1 MELVP
6 FTPAAGAG
14 ALVEVGGAGS
24 IPAMVA
30 AQQATLHA
38 QVDQLQRLVVAQCH
52 LTGVN
57 PLAQEMVRSSLSP
70 ISASPTFCSIYATCC
85 WCIVYQDSAFP
96 YDGSNF
102 VGKKP
107 RDLLNPKAVNSMQS
121 LFAVKDT
128 IGKRETREISALCGV
143 TVTQVREFFASQ
155 RTRVRKAVRLSRE
168 KALELEASKTPNS
181 VCSMSTE
188 QTPLDIETHAQ
199 VVEPL
204 NTLGPVEMLQ
214 SSSQQAEALQNSLQ
228 PAEALQDS
236 LQQAEAQQNTATP
249 TPTPVTPMETA
260 EPTDA
265 KINPGSVQKETK
277 QEEAPG
283 VESEDKKFLD
293 SIFALMRKEETF
305 SGQVKLMQWILQINN
320 ATILSWFL
328 TMGGLTIVSTWL
340 SEAATEEQTTVIL
353 VIFKVLLHLPL
364 HKALPVHMSAV
375 LQAVNRLRF
384 YRKQDISSRARNL
397 LSRLSKVLIRS
408 QAPKKPQKDLICKQ
422 RISEIL
428 RDDSWR
434 SEVDITEE
442 ILALTEGASES
453 RKPESKKTPLL
464 LTASADDSVKNS
476 PVKPKS
482 KERRKVLLVEHPNRK
497 VAGKNVQ
504 SARSLSTNNS
514 RPLSADDIQKAKMRA
529 MFMQEKYGK
538 VDKSK
543 VTDKLETTETQKPSG
558 SVNSNVPPMPSS
570 PLTSTTKQPVDPS
583 PSTLIQ
589 NGVPSPDKPEILA
602 SPKLNLAAKEN
613 SIVKLDS
620 KRIHWQIPP
629 EVWIDPSW
637 SLSTGEN
644 SKELDVQTQRNR
656 RGKETFYA
664 SLKDIPLNP
673 KDPWDLE
680 MDFDDS
686 LTPEIPIDQAP
697 DADAMESDSVDA
709 APPDIGFPD
718 ENKQIG
724 STLSSSLTVPAGANG
739 AATEPDLELLAVLLK
754 NPQLVF
760 ALSSNQVGNLPNDQ
774 TVALLD
780 MLKQTGLGLSELV
793 NSLANGAGV
802 PKEPEPGPEMI
813 PTSLPSPTPPKDLP
827 ASAGWRSEFPT
838 QTSAANLPQAHL
850 SNRGNTPL
858 SNAVDQSFSNVVSLL
873 PSQPYASVSAM
884 PAHIQSNIPSLPQ
897 LAVSVNPLTQHVAPV
912 NNLLNRTPVHQ
923 HTQPYAM
930 VSDPAAV
937 AIHQQPAANKPAHE
951 FQNTTN
957 PAPAHSLT
965 PDPNASY
972 TTLPWQSSAA
982 NVASTGRSTT
992 PDPNASYT
1000 TLPWQSN
1007 AANVASTGRSRTPD
1021 PWAAR
1026 TTNSFN
1032 DASAAYL
1039 NQSAYNNQSMQTTY
1053 DAYGATPVPSQG
1065 QDRNGYAQT
1074 SEYQVSG
1081 RIAHQRHSLSPEPG
1095 AARVYGG
1102 TQGYIP
1108 EPSKLGNY
1116 GQQNYNSVASRD
1128 WSSGQQSYTPAEPS
1142 KQQSYTPVEPS
1153 RQQSYT
1159 PAEQPSRQRSSGQQS
1174 YAPAEPSRQQSYTTA
1189 ETSRQWSSAQQSYTP
1204 AEPSRRQSYTTA
1216 EPSRQWTS
1224 GQQGYTPP
1232 DPSRQWSSGQQSYT
1246 PADPKRTW
1254 STANQGQNPDTSR
1267 QWTTGKQDH
1276 YNPSDGQNAY
1286 DQRRRRRWE

>member
-57 PLAQEMVRSSLSP
+57 PLAQEMAAGALS
-70 ISASPTFCSIYATCC
+70 IKI
-85 WCIVYQDSAFP
+85 
-96 YDGSNF
+96 
-102 VGKKP
+102 GKKP

>member
-6 FTPAAGAG
+6 LKPAAGAG

-57 PLAQEMVRSSLSP
+57 PLAQEMAAGALS
-70 ISASPTFCSIYATCC
+70 IKI
-85 WCIVYQDSAFP
+85 
-96 YDGSNF
+96 
-102 VGKKP
+102 GKKP

-228 PAEALQDS
+228 PAEAPQNS
-236 LQQAEAQQNTATP
+236 LQQAEAQQSTATPTP

-277 QEEAPG
+277 QGEVAPG

-364 HKALPVHMSAV
+364 HKALPAHMSAV
-375 LQAVNRLRF
+375 LQAINKLRF
-384 YRKQDISSRARNL
+384 YRTQDIASRARNL

-408 QAPKKPQKDLICKQ
+408 QASKKPQKDLICKQ
-422 RISEIL
+422 RKSEIL
-428 RDDSWR
+428 HDDSWR

-464 LTASADDSVKNS
+464 LTASADDSYKNS
-476 PVKPKS
+476 PVKTKS

-497 VAGKNVQ
+497 AAGKSVQ

-538 VDKSK
+538 VGKSK
-543 VTDKLETTETQKPSG
+543 VIDKLETTETQKPSG
-558 SVNSNVPPMPSS
+558 SVNSNVPPIPSS

-602 SPKLNLAAKEN
+602 SPKLNLAAREN
-613 SIVKLDS
+613 SVLKLDS
-620 KRIHWQIPP
+620 KRVRWQIPP

-718 ENKQIG
+718 ENKQVG
-724 STLSSSLTVPAGANG
+724 STSSSSLTVPAGANG

-793 NSLANGAGV
+793 NSLANGADV

-813 PTSLPSPTPPKDLP
+813 PTSLPSPTPKDLP
-827 ASAGWRSEFPT
+827 ASASWRSEFPT
-838 QTSAANLPQAHL
+838 QSSAANLPQAHL

-858 SNAVDQSFSNVVSLL
+858 SNALHQSFSNVVSLL
-873 PSQPYASVSAM
+873 PSQPYTSASAM
-884 PAHIQSNIPSLPQ
+884 PAHIQSNILSLPQ
-897 LAVSVNPLTQHVAPV
+897 LVVSVNPLTQHDAPV
-912 NNLLNRTPVHQ
+912 NSLLNRTPVHQ
-923 HTQPYAM
+923 HTQTEPYAM

-937 AIHQQPAANKPAHE
+937 AIHQQPAVNKPAHE
-951 FQNTTN
+951 FQNTTS

-982 NVASTGRSTT
+982 NVASTGRST
-992 PDPNASYT
+992 
-1000 TLPWQSN
+1000 
-1007 AANVASTGRSRTPD
+1007 TPD

-1053 DAYGATPVPSQG
+1053 DAYGTTPVSSQG
-1065 QDRNGYAQT
+1065 LARNGYAQT
-1074 SEYQVSG
+1074 SEYQLSG

-1108 EPSKLGNY
+1108 EASKLGNY

-1142 KQQSYTPVEPS
+1142 

-1159 PAEQPSRQRSSGQQS
+1159 TVKPLRQQSYTSAEQPSRQWSSGQQS

-1189 ETSRQWSSAQQSYTP
+1189 ETSRQWSSGQHSYTP
-1204 AEPSRRQSYTTA
+1204 AEPSRQQSYTPA

-1224 GQQGYTPP
+1224 GQQGYTQP

-1254 STANQGQNPDTSR
+1254 STSNQSQNPDSR
-1267 QWTTGKQDH
+1267 QWNTGKQD
-1276 YNPSDGQNAY
+1276 YSNLSDGQNSY
-1286 DQRRRRRWE
+1286 DQRRRRRWA

>member
-6 FTPAAGAG
+6 FKPAAGAG
-14 ALVEVGGAGS
+14 GALVEAGGAGS

-38 QVDQLQRLVVAQCH
+38 QVDQLQRLVVAQCR

-57 PLAQEMVRSSLSP
+57 PLAQEMAAGALS
-70 ISASPTFCSIYATCC
+70 IKI
-85 WCIVYQDSAFP
+85 
-96 YDGSNF
+96 
-102 VGKKP
+102 GKKP

-168 KALELEASKTPNS
+168 KALKLEISETKDSLSETPNS

-199 VVEPL
+199 IVEPL
-204 NTLGPVEMLQ
+204 RTLEPIEMLQ
-214 SSSQQAEALQNSLQ
+214 SSSQLVEVQ
-228 PAEALQDS
+228 QDS
-236 LQQAEAQQNTATP
+236 LQQAEVQQSSAVPTPMTP
-249 TPTPVTPMETA
+249 TGTIQ
-260 EPTDA
+260 PTDA
-265 KINPGSVQKETK
+265 KINPDSVQKETK
-277 QEEAPG
+277 QEEVAPG

-293 SIFALMRKEETF
+293 SIFALMRKEEAF
-305 SGQVKLMQWILQINN
+305 SGQVKLMEWILQINN

-328 TMGGLTIVSTWL
+328 TMGGLTIMSAWL
-340 SEAATEEQTTVIL
+340 SQAATEEQTTVIL

-364 HKALPVHMSAV
+364 HKALPAHMSAV
-375 LQAVNRLRF
+375 LQTINRLRF
-384 YRKQDISSRARNL
+384 YRTQDISSRARNL

-408 QAPKKPQKDLICKQ
+408 QALKKPQKDVICKQ

-464 LTASADDSVKNS
+464 LTASTDESYKKGIVQT
-476 PVKPKS
+476 KS

-497 VAGKNVQ
+497 AAGKNVH
-504 SARSLSTNNS
+504 SARSVSTNNS

-538 VDKSK
+538 VDTSK
-543 VTDKLETTETQKPSG
+543 VNDKPETTETQKPSG
-558 SVNSNVPPMPSS
+558 LVNSNVPPMPRS
-570 PLTSTTKQPVDPS
+570 PLSSTTKQPVDPS
-583 PSTLIQ
+583 PSSVQ
-589 NGVPSPDKPEILA
+589 NAVPLPDNPEIID
-602 SPKLNLAAKEN
+602 SPKLNLAFLGKSVE
-613 SIVKLDS
+613 KLDS
-620 KRIHWQIPP
+620 KRVRWQIPP

-637 SLSTGEN
+637 SISAGEN

-656 RGKETFYA
+656 REKETFYS

-686 LTPEIPIDQAP
+686 LTPEIPIDQPP
-697 DADAMESDSVDA
+697 DADAMESDSMVA
-709 APPDIGFPD
+709 APLDIGVPS
-718 ENKQIG
+718 ENKQAG
-724 STLSSSLTVPAGANG
+724 SDSLSSLTVPAGANG
-739 AATEPDLELLAVLLK
+739 AASEPDLELLAVLLK

-760 ALSSNQVGNLPNDQ
+760 ALSNQSGNLPTDQ

-802 PKEPEPGPEMI
+802 PQEPEPDPEII

-838 QTSAANLPQAHL
+838 QASAANLPQTHL
-850 SNRGNTPL
+850 SNRGNPPL
-858 SNAVDQSFSNVVSLL
+858 SNAVHQSFSNVVSLL
-873 PSQPYASVSAM
+873 PSQSYTSVSAM
-884 PAHIQSNIPSLPQ
+884 PSNIQSNIPSLPQ
-897 LAVSVNPLTQHVAPV
+897 LTVSVNPLTQHVAPV
-912 NNLLNRTPVHQ
+912 NNMLNRTPVHQ
-923 HTQPYAM
+923 HTQSYALA
-930 VSDPAAV
+930 SDPAAV
-937 AIHQQPAANKPAHE
+937 ATHHQQPAVNKPAHE
-951 FQNTTN
+951 FQNVTN
-957 PAPAHSLT
+957 PGQAHSLT
-965 PDPNASY
+965 SDPNASY

-982 NVASTGRSTT
+982 NVASTGRNT
-992 PDPNASYT
+992 
-1000 TLPWQSN
+1000 
-1007 AANVASTGRSRTPD
+1007 TPD

-1032 DASAAYL
+1032 DASVSYL
-1039 NQSAYNNQSMQTTY
+1039 NQSAPSSYNSQSMRSTY
-1053 DAYGATPVPSQG
+1053 DAYASTPVSSQG
-1065 QDRNGYAQT
+1065 LARNGYAQT
-1074 SEYQVSG
+1074 SEYKVLGQSEYQVPG
-1081 RIAHQRHSLSPEPG
+1081 CVGHQRHSLSPEPG
-1095 AARVYGG
+1095 AARYGG
-1102 TQGYIP
+1102 TQVYNP

-1116 GQQNYNSVASRD
+1116 GQQSYNSVASRD

-1142 KQQSYTPVEPS
+1142 RQQSYMPVEPSRQQSYNPAEQPS

-1159 PAEQPSRQRSSGQQS
+1159 PAEQPSRQWSSSGQQS
-1174 YAPAEPSRQQSYTTA
+1174 YTPAEPSRQQSYTTA
-1189 ETSRQWSSAQQSYTP
+1189 EPSRQWSSGQQSYTP
-1204 AEPSRRQSYTTA
+1204 AES
-1216 EPSRQWTS
+1216 SRQWSST
-1224 GQQGYTPP
+1224 QQGYTPS

-1246 PADPKRTW
+1246 PADPSRPW
-1254 STANQGQNPDTSR
+1254 NSTSQAQNPDTSR
-1267 QWTTGKQDH
+1267 QWTSGKQDY
-1276 YNPSDGQNAY
+1276 YNPSDGQNVY

>member
-14 ALVEVGGAGS
+14 AIVEAGGAGS

-57 PLAQEMVRSSLSP
+57 PLAQEMAAGALS
-70 ISASPTFCSIYATCC
+70 IKI
-85 WCIVYQDSAFP
+85 
-96 YDGSNF
+96 
-102 VGKKP
+102 GKKP
-107 RDLLNPKAVNSMQS
+107 RDLLNPKAVNYMQS

-168 KALELEASKTPNS
+168 KALELEASKMPNS

-188 QTPLDIETHAQ
+188 QTPLHIETHAQ

-204 NTLGPVEMLQ
+204 NTLGPIEMLQ
-214 SSSQQAEALQNSLQ
+214 SSSQQADTLQNSLQ
-228 PAEALQDS
+228 PAEAPQNS

-249 TPTPVTPMETA
+249 TPTPTPVTPMETA
-260 EPTDA
+260 ELTDA

-277 QEEAPG
+277 QEEVAPG

-320 ATILSWFL
+320 AMILSWFL

-364 HKALPVHMSAV
+364 HKALPVHMSVV

-384 YRKQDISSRARNL
+384 YRTQDISSRARNL

-408 QAPKKPQKDLICKQ
+408 QASKKPQKDLICKQ

-442 ILALTEGASES
+442 ILSLTEGASES

-613 SIVKLDS
+613 SVVKLDS
-620 KRIHWQIPP
+620 KRIRWRIPP

-709 APPDIGFPD
+709 APPDIGFLD
-718 ENKQIG
+718 ENKQVG
-724 STLSSSLTVPAGANG
+724 STLSSSLTVTAGANG

-793 NSLANGAGV
+793 NSLANSAGV

-838 QTSAANLPQAHL
+838 QASAANLPQAHL
-850 SNRGNTPL
+850 SNRGSTPL

-873 PSQPYASVSAM
+873 PSQPYTSVSAM

-897 LAVSVNPLTQHVAPV
+897 LVVSVNPLTQHVAPV

-937 AIHQQPAANKPAHE
+937 TIHQQPAANKPAHE

-992 PDPNASYT
+992 PDP
-1000 TLPWQSN
+1000 
-1007 AANVASTGRSRTPD
+1007 
-1021 PWAAR
+1021 WAAR

-1053 DAYGATPVPSQG
+1053 DAYGTMPVSSQG
-1065 QDRNGYAQT
+1065 LARNVYAQT

-1142 KQQSYTPVEPS
+1142 RQQSYTPVEPS

-1159 PAEQPSRQRSSGQQS
+1159 PVEQPSRQWSSGQQS
-1174 YAPAEPSRQQSYTTA
+1174 YASAEPSRQQSYTTA
-1189 ETSRQWSSAQQSYTP
+1189 ETSRQWSSGQQSYTP
-1204 AEPSRRQSYTTA
+1204 AEHSRQQSYTTA

-1232 DPSRQWSSGQQSYT
+1232 DPSRQWSSGKQSFT

-1267 QWTTGKQDH
+1267 QWTTGKQDR